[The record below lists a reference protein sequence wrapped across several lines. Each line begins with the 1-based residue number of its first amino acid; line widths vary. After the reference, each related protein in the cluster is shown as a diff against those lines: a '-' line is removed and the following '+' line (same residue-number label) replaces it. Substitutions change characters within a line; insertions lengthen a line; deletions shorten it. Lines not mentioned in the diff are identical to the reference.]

1 MTVLTQFF
9 CKMYFLYVSR
19 GRKKNG
25 QYFRGFYPPQKAFF
39 FPTPRSSLSFTKIV
53 ATLQKLRL
61 LSNSRV
67 AYDHRTQLKSFTKI
81 AEHFIYTP
89 LWEVTTTLRPVHY
102 ASCITSVALHQ
113 LHYEIYLALPDSASC
128 SNYKF
133 GHRLTPL

>member
-39 FPTPRSSLSFTKIV
+39 PTPGSSLSFTKIA

-81 AEHFIYTP
+81 AATLQKLRLMQIYTP
-89 LWEVTTTLRPVHY
+89 P
-102 ASCITSVALHQ
+102 IG
-113 LHYEIYLALPDSASC
+113 
-128 SNYKF
+128 
-133 GHRLTPL
+133 GHHRQPNK